1 MTEIIFHVNTPDK
14 LDYACRLLRK
24 AWGAGS
30 KVVVTGDPAFLR
42 ELDAA
47 LWTFSPV
54 DFVPHCYDAPPPV
67 RSMSPIVLADTLQS
81 PAHVE
86 VLLNVG
92 PEVPMGFERFERMI
106 EVVSSDEA
114 DLRDGRVRWKHYA
127 SRGYAMTRHDRAE
140 ARG

>member
-1 MTEIIFHVNTPDK
+1 VTEIAFHVNTPDK

-30 KVVVTGDPAFLR
+30 KVVVTGEPVFLR

-47 LWTFSPV
+47 LWTFSPL
-54 DFVPHCYDAPPPV
+54 DFVPHCYDAPAPV
-67 RSMSPIVLADTLQS
+67 RDMSPIVLAGSLQS
-81 PAHVE
+81 APHVE

-92 PEVPMGFERFERMI
+92 AEVPTGFERFERMI
-106 EVVSSDEA
+106 EVVSAEDD
-114 DLRDGRVRWKHYA
+114 DLKHGRLRWKHYA

-140 ARG
+140 AR

>member
-1 MTEIIFHVNTPDK
+1 MTEIAFHVNTTDK

-30 KVVVTGDPAFLR
+30 KVVVTGDPEFLR

-54 DFVPHCYDAPPPV
+54 DFVPHCYDAPSPV
-67 RSMSPIVLADTLQS
+67 RELSPIVFAESLQS
-81 PAHVE
+81 APHVE

-92 PEVPMGFERFERMI
+92 AEVPAGFERFERMI
-106 EVVSSDEA
+106 ELVSSEDG
-114 DLRDGRVRWKHYA
+114 DLRNGRLRWKHYA
-127 SRGYAMTRHDRAE
+127 SRGYAMTRYDRSE
-140 ARG
+140 AR